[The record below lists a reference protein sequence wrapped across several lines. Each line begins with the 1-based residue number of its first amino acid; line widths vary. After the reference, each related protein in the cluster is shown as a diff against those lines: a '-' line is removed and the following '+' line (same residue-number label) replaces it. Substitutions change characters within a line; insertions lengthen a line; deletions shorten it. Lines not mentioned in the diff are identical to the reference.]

1 MEQVFGPTNKDL
13 TTEEIILKANRIN
26 AMADQRPESYPCWG
40 FGGGSGME
48 MKAQDAW
55 EAKYAKDL
63 RIIRDAL
70 IRLGF
75 ENIPNDPGL
84 LLEKLKENLT

>member
-13 TTEEIILKANRIN
+13 TTEEIVLKANRIRQ
-26 AMADQRPESYPCWG
+26 MARPESYPNWG

-75 ENIPNDPGL
+75 ENIPHDPGL